1 MKRVLPFLLALLLLT
16 ACGAPAAEPSPSA
29 TPQPGIETPQ
39 PVPTPAPT
47 EFTYVQPTVPPV
59 QDGVAAH
66 YLPYAGRQPDY
77 IPPMDFTPV
86 SVWQSAPFGE
96 GGRALLYMG
105 EEKDGVTPC
114 KVFSCYDYSKRPLDI
129 SISNYANNFDLALS
143 SSREFEVGDGD
154 GDGVVLIDT
163 KSLKGTA
170 ELSGDSL
177 VLTYTKAEKQFD
189 SDNVTYVLDDGSPRA
204 VDHNVLSDS
213 YMLIQYLPV
222 KFERLP
228 DEDIGQAMYWL
239 PAFDVEMDTETGTVR
254 GIGVGSNLMELLARF
269 LNRYLNDPRYIDAPA
284 LWEEQ
289 IYGSVDGLF
298 RMWIEYGEDSTMSVK
313 VLARGT
319 GATMTLDE
327 NLSITEISIN

>member
-1 MKRVLPFLLALLLLT
+1 M
-16 ACGAPAAEPSPSA
+16 
-29 TPQPGIETPQ
+29 
-39 PVPTPAPT
+39 
-47 EFTYVQPTVPPV
+47 
-59 QDGVAAH
+59 AH

-86 SVWQSAPFGE
+86 SVWQSEPFGE

-105 EEKDGVTPC
+105 EEKGGVTPC

-129 SISNYANNFDLALS
+129 STFNYANNFDLVLS
-143 SSREFEVGDGD
+143 SPGEFEAGDGD
-154 GDGVVLIDT
+154 GDGAVLIDT

-177 VLTYTKAEKQFD
+177 VLTYTEAEKQFD

-204 VDHNVLSDS
+204 VDHNALSDS
-213 YMLIQYLPV
+213 YILIQYLPV
-222 KFERLP
+222 RFERLP
-228 DEDIGQAMYWL
+228 DEEIGQAMYWL
-239 PAFDVEMDTETGTVR
+239 PAFDVEMDTESGTVR

-269 LNRYLNDPRYIDAPA
+269 PNRYLNDPRYIDAPA
-284 LWEEQ
+284 LWEEN
-289 IYGSVDGLF
+289 IYGGVDGLF
-298 RMWIEYGEDSTMSVK
+298 RMWIEYGEESTIFVK